1 MCKQLAKESA
11 DGEGLRP
18 LLHSPRELIEQARQ
32 RALQAVD
39 VVQVQTCWEIGR
51 HIIDFEQGGA
61 GRAEYGKR
69 LLPTLADTLTAEF
82 GKGFDTT
89 NL

>member
-1 MCKQLAKESA
+1 MSKQLAKESA

-18 LLHSPRELIEQARQ
+18 LLHSLRELIERARQ

-51 HIIDFEQGGA
+51 HILTLN
-61 GRAEYGKR
+61 RAE
-69 LLPTLADTLTAEF
+69 LAVRSMAN
-82 GKGFDTT
+82 GCCQPWPIR
-89 NL
+89 